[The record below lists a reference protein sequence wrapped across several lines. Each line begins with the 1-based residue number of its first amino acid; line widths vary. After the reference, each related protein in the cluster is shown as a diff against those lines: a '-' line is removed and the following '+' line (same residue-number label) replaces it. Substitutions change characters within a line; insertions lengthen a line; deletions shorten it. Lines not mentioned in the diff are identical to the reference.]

1 MRRVI
6 EASGRDRDQV
16 QVQDAARY
24 KIDTHKKQDPW
35 STSSLNPRGRVLVLA
50 VVLAL
55 HALFALMV
63 WNAMRPPPEDR
74 EQPLSVRLISVAT
87 PPKPLPSPVA
97 PIMVPLASAP
107 PAKPKPTQKPHKE
120 VVEVPATKPAPTPPA
135 SDNKSD
141 TSQIFS
147 ADGSV
152 RLPPEHIQYSANT
165 PSEVKASKPKDDRQI
180 MEHTDF
186 THYQPTRFNKYFPPP
201 NETLGGAVGRHI
213 DDVIKQIAKTMCDP
227 EKRSTATNLLCGAP
241 PLPPDP
247 KNTDERLNMPPP
259 ALAGGGTPAKPVPL
273 STCIDEYGQGK
284 GLSQGCPVNT
294 AEIIFQAQVRECID
308 LYRAGK
314 RLKTWCPAD
323 IPKRAAAEAPASA
336 ASVDSHG

>member
-1 MRRVI
+1 
-6 EASGRDRDQV
+6 
-16 QVQDAARY
+16 
-24 KIDTHKKQDPW
+24 
-35 STSSLNPRGRVLVLA
+35 VLA
-50 VVLAL
+50 VVLVL
-55 HALFALMV
+55 HALFTLMLY
-63 WNAMRPPPEDR
+63 NAMRPPAQVR
-74 EQPLSVRLISVAT
+74 ERPLSVRLINVAT
-87 PPKPLPSPVA
+87 PLKPSPPPPALV
-97 PIMVPLASAP
+97 MVSLVPVP
-107 PAKPKPTQKPHKE
+107 PAKPKPTEKLHKE
-120 VVEVPATKPAPTPPA
+120 VVEVPATKPVPTPTPSGNKPDA
-135 SDNKSD
+135 S
-141 TSQIFS
+141 QVFS
-147 ADGSV
+147 ADGSI

-165 PSEVKASKPKDDRQI
+165 SSEVKTSKPKNDRQI

-213 DDVIKQIAKTMCDP
+213 DDAIKEIAKNMCDP

-247 KNTDERLNMPPP
+247 KDTDERLNLPPS

-294 AEIIFQAQVRECID
+294 PEIIFQAQMRECID

-323 IPKRAAAEAPASA
+323 TPKRAAAAAEAPASA
-336 ASVDSHG
+336 ASHG

>member
-1 MRRVI
+1 
-6 EASGRDRDQV
+6 
-16 QVQDAARY
+16 
-24 KIDTHKKQDPW
+24 
-35 STSSLNPRGRVLVLA
+35 VLVLA
-50 VVLAL
+50 VVLVL
-55 HALFALMV
+55 HALFTLMLY
-63 WNAMRPPPEDR
+63 NAMRPPAQVR
-74 EQPLSVRLISVAT
+74 ERPLSVRLINVAT
-87 PPKPLPSPVA
+87 PPKPSPPPAALVMVSLA
-97 PIMVPLASAP
+97 PAP
-107 PAKPKPTQKPHKE
+107 PAKPKPTEKPHKE
-120 VVEVPATKPAPTPPA
+120 VVEAPATKPVPTPTPSANKPDA
-135 SDNKSD
+135 S
-141 TSQIFS
+141 QVFS
-147 ADGSV
+147 ADGSI

-165 PSEVKASKPKDDRQI
+165 SSEVKTSKPKNDRQI

-213 DDVIKQIAKTMCDP
+213 DDAIKEIAKNMCDP

-247 KNTDERLNMPPP
+247 KDTDERLNLPPT

-294 AEIIFQAQVRECID
+294 PEIIFQAQMRECID

-323 IPKRAAAEAPASA
+323 TPKRAAAAAEAPASA
-336 ASVDSHG
+336 ASHG

>member
-1 MRRVI
+1 M
-6 EASGRDRDQV
+6 
-16 QVQDAARY
+16 
-24 KIDTHKKQDPW
+24 
-35 STSSLNPRGRVLVLA
+35 LA

-55 HALFALMV
+55 HALFVLMV
-63 WNAMRPPPEDR
+63 WNAMRPPPQDSER
-74 EQPLSVRLISVAT
+74 PLSVRLIHVAT
-87 PPKPLPSPVA
+87 PAKQLPSPAIPV
-97 PIMVPLASAP
+97 MVSLASTP
-107 PAKPKPTQKPHKE
+107 SVKPKPAEKPHKALID
-120 VVEVPATKPAPTPPA
+120 VSTAKPAPTPAPPG
-135 SDNKSD
+135 NKPD

-147 ADGSV
+147 ASGSI

-165 PSEVKASKPKDDRQI
+165 PSEVKTSKPKDDSRI

-186 THYQPTRFNKYFPPP
+186 THYKPTRFNKYFPPP
-201 NETLGGAVGRHI
+201 NETLGGAAGRHI
-213 DDVIKQIAKTMCDP
+213 DDVIKEIAKTMCDP

-273 STCIDEYGQGK
+273 STCIDEYSQGK

-294 AEIIFQAQVRECID
+294 PDIIFQAQMRECID

-314 RLKTWCPAD
+314 RLKSWCPAD
-323 IPKRAAAEAPASA
+323 TPKRAAAEAPASA
-336 ASVDSHG
+336 DLH